1 MDLLPEITHTEN
13 TPIPVLGMT
22 MAQCQG
28 DTGMMHKSKLIPLAQ
43 KLTEAMYNL
52 VTVMA
57 MVEAGSPETTW
68 TVQVVAHTENRMM
81 VTVRYVFTSVEA
93 KEDNCGK
100 RRATKV
106 TTQTTAMIS
115 AVSSQETL
123 QLSTPAQKKSLVR
136 QPHWPLIIIHL

>member
-1 MDLLPEITHTEN
+1 
-13 TPIPVLGMT
+13 
-22 MAQCQG
+22 MAQCPG
-28 DTGMMHKSKLIPLAQ
+28 DTGMMHIFKLIPHVQ
-43 KLTEAMYNL
+43 KLTEPIYNL

-68 TVQVVAHTENRMM
+68 TVQVVAHTETRMM

-106 TTQTTAMIS
+106 TYQTAAMIF

-136 QPHWPLIIIHL
+136 QTH